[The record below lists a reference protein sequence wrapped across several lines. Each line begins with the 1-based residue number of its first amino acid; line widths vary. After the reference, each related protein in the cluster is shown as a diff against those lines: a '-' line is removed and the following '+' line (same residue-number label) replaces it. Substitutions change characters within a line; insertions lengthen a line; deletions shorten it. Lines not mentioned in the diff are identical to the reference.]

1 MTENFRRISLESA
14 PRTELHDALGLTGC
28 EVSVNALPAGAAV
41 PFVHRHVKNEEVY
54 GILEGRGELYI
65 VTAKWS
71 SSRRAT
77 GSASRP
83 KAAAPSAPPPIR
95 ASASSASRR
104 RRGASRVLRTTTASP
119 ATKRRPGSES
129 TQNSPSRAHKRRQK
143 LDVGRALREDPASC
157 GRSCTHPYQPACA
170 DGLLCLPSVFLLPS
184 SVRAGPIGNFPRT
197 SFLSLALSFRV
208 SYSVDTRSGTRR
220 GVAETRIKKP
230 LRIVT
235 C

>member
-1 MTENFRRISLESA
+1 MTENFRRISLECA

-54 GILEGRGELYI
+54 GVLEGRGESTL
-65 VTAKWS
+65 TAKWS

-104 RRGASRVLRTTTASP
+104 RRGASKDSPTTTASP
-119 ATKRRPGSES
+119 ATKRRPGSEPA
-129 TQNSPSRAHKRRQK
+129 QIHLR
-143 LDVGRALREDPASC
+143 GRP
-157 GRSCTHPYQPACA
+157 CTHPFQAARA
-170 DGLLCLPSVFLLPS
+170 DGLLRLPSVFLLPS

-197 SFLSLALSFRV
+197 PFLSLSLSSGV

>member
-1 MTENFRRISLESA
+1 MTENFRRISLECA

-54 GILEGRGELYI
+54 GVLEGRGELYSDGEVVELKAGDWFRI
-65 VTAKWS
+65 S
-71 SSRRAT
+71 PEGRRAI
-77 GSASRP
+77 
-83 KAAAPSAPPPIR
+83 APPPIR

-104 RRGASRVLRTTTASP
+104 RRGASKDSPTTTASP
-119 ATKRRPGSES
+119 ATKRRPGSEPA
-129 TQNSPSRAHKRRQK
+129 QIHLR
-143 LDVGRALREDPASC
+143 GRP
-157 GRSCTHPYQPACA
+157 CTHPFLAARA
-170 DGLLCLPSVFLLPS
+170 DGLLRLPSVFLLPS

-197 SFLSLALSFRV
+197 PFLSLSLSSGV